1 MFYMMNFCVSFYTKK
16 NVFKVS
22 FTNFIKRRFISKFEI
37 QIKSL
42 ANE

>member
-1 MFYMMNFCVSFYTKK
+1 MMNFCVLFYTK

-22 FTNFIKRRFISKFEI
+22 FISFIKRRFISKFEI